1 MTDQA
6 IGVLVC
12 LHQLNPADG
21 FTVLRVTSRL
31 ANTKLHTDAEA
42 VITWAHN
49 PCPHP
54 SKKPSTRPSRHS
66 RARHS
71 RELIPPPARKGEPDP
86 PSAPTGSV
94 LADRTGLA
102 GAAGVLRVCALTA
115 TSAMGADA
123 LEGGQGA
130 A

>member
-42 VITWAHN
+42 VIT
-49 PCPHP
+49 
-54 SKKPSTRPSRHS
+54 
-66 RARHS
+66 
-71 RELIPPPARKGEPDP
+71 
-86 PSAPTGSV
+86 
-94 LADRTGLA
+94 
-102 GAAGVLRVCALTA
+102 
-115 TSAMGADA
+115 
-123 LEGGQGA
+123 
-130 A
+130 